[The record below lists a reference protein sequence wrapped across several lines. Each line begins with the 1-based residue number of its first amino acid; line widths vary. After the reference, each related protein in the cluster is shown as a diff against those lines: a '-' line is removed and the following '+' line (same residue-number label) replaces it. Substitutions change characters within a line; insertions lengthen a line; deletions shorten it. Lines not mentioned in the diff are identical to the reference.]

1 MIFLISGEI
10 CKLQKMAMNY
20 VTKIP
25 ENQRENYLKMKTL
38 IYFAVRSAASVIV
51 LSEQSKKT

>member
-1 MIFLISGEI
+1 MT
-10 CKLQKMAMNY
+10 MNY
-20 VTKIP
+20 TAEIP

-38 IYFAVRSAASVIV
+38 IYLAVRSAASVIV